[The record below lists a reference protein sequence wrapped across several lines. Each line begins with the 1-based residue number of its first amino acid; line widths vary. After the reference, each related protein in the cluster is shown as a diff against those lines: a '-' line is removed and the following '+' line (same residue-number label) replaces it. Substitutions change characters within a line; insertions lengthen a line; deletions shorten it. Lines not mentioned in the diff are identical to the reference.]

1 MFNLQKMMK
10 QAQEMQDKMKDIQS
24 EMEET
29 IFTGTA
35 GGGAVSISCNGKYE
49 KWRVVISPDA
59 AGSDAETLQDLME
72 AALLDLSTKIAS
84 AMEGKMS
91 AITAGL
97 NIPGLKLP
105 F

>member
-10 QAQEMQDKMKDIQS
+10 QAQEMQEKMKDIQS
-24 EMEET
+24 EMEEAT
-29 IFTGTA
+29 FTGTA

-49 KWRVVISPDA
+49 NWRVVISPEAAAMDA
-59 AGSDAETLQDLME
+59 DALQDLME
-72 AALLDLSTKIAS
+72 VALTDLSKKIAT